1 VNVNSLRPGQ
11 SILHYRVLHKL
22 GAGGMGEVYL
32 AEDTKLDRKVA
43 IKFLPESLVAD
54 EQARKRLVREAQA
67 AAKLDHPNIC
77 SIHEVGE
84 ENGRSFIVMQYIEG
98 ETLDVKMKKRPLD
111 LAESLSIAAQV
122 ADALSEAHAHGII
135 HRDIKPSNVIVTA
148 RGQAKVMDF
157 GLARMT
163 TGAIESEAETM
174 SLLTTPGAILG
185 TVPYMS
191 PEQVRGEV
199 VDARSD
205 IFSFGVTLYEM
216 LSGRQPFASESAAA
230 TASAILTKEPLPLAR
245 FAPDAPEELQRIARK
260 CLEKDRE
267 QRYQSARELSIDL
280 KNLQRDSDVR
290 AFTAAAATS
299 QRPALF
305 RRFAFVA
312 LTLLSLAVIGAGVY
326 WLLGRSKTVDSI
338 AVLPFVNVNA
348 SSDTEYLS
356 DGITDSLINSLSQL
370 PKLKVI
376 ARSSVFSYKG
386 KEVNPEAVGRELNVQ
401 ALVTGRITQRG
412 DNLSISVEL
421 MDTRDKSHIWGD
433 QYNRKIS
440 DLLAVQEEIS
450 SNISENLRL
459 KLTGEEQKRVTKRYT
474 ENTEAYQLY
483 LKGRYFAD
491 QFTEEG
497 FKKAV
502 EHFDQA
508 IQVDPNYA
516 LAYAGLA
523 EAYWIASAQF
533 LTPREAMPKA
543 REAAVK
549 ALRIDEQL
557 AEAHTSLASVQAF
570 YDYDLPGSEKEFK
583 RAIELNAGSAS
594 AHQWYGWYLAVLGRA
609 DESLKELKRAQEL
622 DPLSLTINAE
632 LGMPYFFTRQYD
644 RAIEQFKR
652 AAEMDPNGTFAREWL
667 AWTYIAKGRYEE
679 GIAASSKPESDDP
692 YLLAA
697 IGDAYA
703 RLGKRAEA
711 QKIIERL
718 KDPSKQRYV
727 PAFFIAI
734 IYIGLEEKEQALEW
748 AEKSYQNRDDAMI
761 WLNSSPLLDDLRSE
775 PRFQDLVRRVG
786 LPQ

>member
-1 VNVNSLRPGQ
+1 MTPNEPNEMNETLPVNSNI
-11 SILHYRVLHKL
+11 SHYRILSKL

-32 AEDTKLDRKVA
+32 AEDTQLGRRVA
-43 IKFLPESLVAD
+43 IKFLSPELVAD
-54 EQARKRLVREAQA
+54 EQANKRLIKEARA
-67 AAKLDHPNIC
+67 AATLDHPNIC
-77 SIHEVGE
+77 AIYEVGE
-84 ENGRSFIVMQYIEG
+84 AEGRSFIAMQYVEG
-98 ETLDVKMKKRPLD
+98 ETLDIRIKRKPLD
-111 LAESLSIAAQV
+111 SSESLSIACQV
-122 ADALSEAHAHGII
+122 ADALSDAHAHGII
-135 HRDIKPSNVIVTA
+135 HRDIKPSNIIITA

-163 TGAIESEAETM
+163 TGATDSEAETQ
-174 SLLTTPGAILG
+174 SLLTTPGAVIG

-191 PEQVRGEV
+191 PEQVRGEP

-216 LSGRQPFASESAAA
+216 LCGRQPFASESAAA
-230 TASAILTKEPLPLAR
+230 TASAILTHEPAPLAR
-245 FAPDAPEELQRIARK
+245 YCADAPEELQRIIRK
-260 CLEKDRE
+260 SLEKDRE

-290 AFTAAAATS
+290 ALTAAARTS
-299 QRPALF
+299 PRPAVF

-312 LTLLSLAVIGAGVY
+312 LALLSLAVIGVGVY

-386 KEVNPEAVGRELNVQ
+386 KAVNPEAVGHELNVQ

-421 MDTRDKSHIWGD
+421 MDTRDKRHIWGE

-450 SNISENLRL
+450 SAISENLRL
-459 KLTGEEQKRVTKRYT
+459 KLTVEEQKRMTKRYT
-474 ENTEAYQLY
+474 ENIEAYQLY
-483 LKGRYFAD
+483 FKGRYFAD
-491 QFTEEG
+491 QLTEEG

-502 EHFDQA
+502 ELFHQA
-508 IQVDPNYA
+508 IEKDPNYA

-523 EAYWIASAQF
+523 EAYWIASAKF

-549 ALRIDEQL
+549 ALRMDDTL

-570 YDYDLPGSEKEFK
+570 YDYDLAGGEKEFK
-583 RAIELNAGSAS
+583 RAIELNPGSAS
-594 AHQWYGWYLAVLGRA
+594 AHQWYGWYLAVLKRA
-609 DESLKELKRAQEL
+609 DEAVKELKRAQEL
-622 DPLSLTINAE
+622 DPLSQIINGE
-632 LGMPYFFTRQYD
+632 LGMPFFFTRQYD
-644 RAIEQFKR
+644 RATEQFKK
-652 AAEMDPNGTFAREWL
+652 AAEMDPDGTFAREWL
-667 AWTYIAKGRYEE
+667 AWTHILKRNYEE
-679 GIAASSKPESDDP
+679 AIAVSSKPESDDP

-711 QKIIERL
+711 RKIIEEL

-727 PAFFIAI
+727 PTFFIAI

-748 AEKSYQNRDDAMI
+748 LEKSYQNRDDAMI
-761 WLNSSPLLDDLRSE
+761 WLNSS
-775 PRFQDLVRRVG
+775 
-786 LPQ
+786 